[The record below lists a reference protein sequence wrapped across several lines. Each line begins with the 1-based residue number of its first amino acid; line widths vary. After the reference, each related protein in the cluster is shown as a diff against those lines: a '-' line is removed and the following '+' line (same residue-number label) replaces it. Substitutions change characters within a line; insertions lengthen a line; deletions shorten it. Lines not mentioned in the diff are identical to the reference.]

1 MEDYSPT
8 HTGELPAAPFC
19 WSPLKAEAAPAD
31 HMFGHALDQS
41 TVDGSSILTTYAPF
55 TPYGG
60 DMLQEAGGERDAG
73 RRREGR
79 RARASRPRRCQPTPN
94 ILRYRRLAAN
104 ARERRRMHGL
114 NDAFDRLRQVVPGI
128 GDDRQ
133 LSKYETLQMAQS
145 YILAL
150 KELLDDE
157 VTAPDHGST
166 AASRPSS
173 PEGLSSSSS
182 VRDADEDFPAPNSR
196 VTTTRLDGISGEEE
210 EMTRRTG
217 ETGSGG
223 DSGGWRVQA
232 FAVFHDTD
240 SELLTAA
247 TKENFPGGRSWA
259 LDR

>member
-8 HTGELPAAPFC
+8 HVSELSASPFC
-19 WSPLKAEAAPAD
+19 WSPLKAAAAPAD
-31 HMFGHALDQS
+31 HMFGHAMDHGA
-41 TVDGSSILTTYAPF
+41 VDGSILTSYGQF

-60 DMLQEAGGERDAG
+60 EMIQEAGGERDAG

-157 VTAPDHGST
+157 VPAPDDGST

-182 VRDADEDFPAPNSR
+182 VRDTDEDLPTQNTAM
-196 VTTTRLDGISGEEE
+196 TRLDGISGEDQ
-210 EMTRRTG
+210 EMTGSAR
-217 ETGSGG
+217 EAGSGE
-223 DSGGWRVQA
+223 DSGWRVQA

-240 SELLTAA
+240 SALLTAA
-247 TKENFPGGRSWA
+247 TKENFPGGRWG